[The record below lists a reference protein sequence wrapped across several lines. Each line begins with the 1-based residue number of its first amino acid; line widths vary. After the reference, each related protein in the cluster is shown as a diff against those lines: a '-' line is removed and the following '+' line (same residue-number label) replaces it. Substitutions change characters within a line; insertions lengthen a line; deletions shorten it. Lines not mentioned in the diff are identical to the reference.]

1 MRKKKLIFSLVTLL
15 ICFIPALAQDISIK
29 GTVVS
34 KTDGEPVIGASIIQT
49 GTTNGTITDFDG
61 NFILNVPANAELTIS
76 YIGFSTLK
84 VTAQPTLFIELS
96 EDTQLI
102 DEVVVTGYSSQKKA
116 DLTGAVA
123 VVKMDEIKTLN
134 NSNAIQSLQGRV
146 PGIHVT
152 NTGQPD
158 GDVDVKIR
166 GVSTLG
172 NSKPLYIID
181 GIPSTRSMNEI
192 APSDI
197 ESIQILK
204 DASAASIYGSR
215 AANGVIIITTKKAKA
230 GGTNVE
236 FRSNLTVQQWQRSL
250 SLLDTQQLGMA
261 TWYAAI
267 NDGDLSQPGK
277 NISYGNFIYDWGYN
291 SAGHPVMNSLST
303 PEYLY
308 VGGEPVMRTANTD
321 WIKEVSRVGF
331 TQNYNATVTTGTEKG
346 RALFSM
352 DYYGNNGTVKG
363 TYFNRITAR
372 INSDYKLFNDRV
384 TIGENLS
391 ISKTRSSILNA
402 GDLQEG
408 ARNIQPLVPVYAI
421 DGSWGGPSNNMSDR
435 QNPVRLIEDNKQ
447 NHQDIVRLF
456 GDIFVDIEILKNLV
470 FRSKL
475 GLDYT
480 GYWKRNMQRSY
491 TSGYLSDA
499 TAYLDTEANY
509 GGNWILSNTLNY
521 KFDLGKHKFDILAG
535 QEMLKYSLENM
546 SAGRDGF
553 LLETADYMY
562 LDAGETNIRN
572 SGNGTSY

>member
-61 NFILNVPANAELTIS
+61 NFMLNVPANAELTIS

-84 VTAQPTLFIELS
+84 VIAQPTLFIELS

-116 DLTGAVA
+116 DLTSAVA

-146 PGIHVT
+146 PGIHIT

-204 DASAASIYGSR
+204 DASAASIYGLR

-277 NISYGNFIYDWGYN
+277 NIPM
-291 SAGHPVMNSLST
+291 AT
-303 PEYLY
+303 LY
-308 VGGEPVMRTANTD
+308 M
-321 WIKEVSRVGF
+321 I
-331 TQNYNATVTTGTEKG
+331 
-346 RALFSM
+346 
-352 DYYGNNGTVKG
+352 
-363 TYFNRITAR
+363 
-372 INSDYKLFNDRV
+372 
-384 TIGENLS
+384 
-391 ISKTRSSILNA
+391 
-402 GDLQEG
+402 
-408 ARNIQPLVPVYAI
+408 
-421 DGSWGGPSNNMSDR
+421 
-435 QNPVRLIEDNKQ
+435 
-447 NHQDIVRLF
+447 
-456 GDIFVDIEILKNLV
+456 GDIIQQV
-470 FRSKL
+470 
-475 GLDYT
+475 
-480 GYWKRNMQRSY
+480 
-491 TSGYLSDA
+491 
-499 TAYLDTEANY
+499 
-509 GGNWILSNTLNY
+509 
-521 KFDLGKHKFDILAG
+521 
-535 QEMLKYSLENM
+535 MLY
-546 SAGRDGF
+546 
-553 LLETADYMY
+553 
-562 LDAGETNIRN
+562 
-572 SGNGTSY
+572 